1 VRETGEG
8 NGRRK
13 GRGRGKEWKVTGR
26 GNLLPLKFRS
36 GYATEGKE
44 AQPSCI
50 PVATR
55 PFGSQQKLQQKI

>member
-1 VRETGEG
+1 MRETGEG

-36 GYATEGKE
+36 GYATD
-44 AQPSCI
+44 I
-50 PVATR
+50 PQRQVSV
-55 PFGSQQKLQQKI
+55 SQFTFTNVTYQMLLVLL